1 MFYLRDLEGEL
12 ILRYVVGM
20 ILFILFDFV
29 LVLNFIIIFL
39 QLKNL
44 ENQIEEEYDDKKK
57 F

>member
-12 ILRYVVGM
+12 ILRYVGGM